1 MKNHTKC
8 LDELTIALAKAK
20 HVRPE
25 RLFSVGRSCIPTLE
39 DTESMLDIVAGIGYP
54 SILFG
59 NMNLHYLSG
68 LSTDDELAFFD
79 THPEEVEINGQKHIA
94 EYAYDEI
101 NGRIIVTII

>member
-8 LDELTIALAKAK
+8 LDELTIALEKVK

-59 NMNLHYLSG
+59 NMYLHYLSG

-94 EYAYDEI
+94 EYAYDET
-101 NGRIIVTII
+101 NGRIIVSIN